1 MTPTIELP
9 LRLQEP
15 KTQNTTI
22 KNKFDGTR
30 ASKCDEEVTV
40 KTSKSRGSKL
50 LVLKD
55 KILDSRSEHESA
67 TCLDMAT
74 SCNERGATEEQ
85 GFYDRIQRGP
95 KNDIEHDEY
104 EEFAFLQKDV
114 MSHFLALVALFNYC
128 PSFPPH

>member
-55 KILDSRSEHESA
+55 NIHVSS
-67 TCLDMAT
+67 
-74 SCNERGATEEQ
+74 
-85 GFYDRIQRGP
+85 Y
-95 KNDIEHDEY
+95 EY
-104 EEFAFLQKDV
+104 EGGTLEDTAA
-114 MSHFLALVALFNYC
+114 S
-128 PSFPPH
+128 